1 AERWVIF
8 DNSAAGCATSNAL
21 ELQRLL
27 GIERKRQ
34 RG

>member
-1 AERWVIF
+1 
-8 DNSAAGCATSNAL
+8 AAGCATSNAL

>member
-1 AERWVIF
+1 
-8 DNSAAGCATSNAL
+8 NSAAGCATSNAL

>member
-1 AERWVIF
+1 WVIF